1 MKEFPKNAIKKDRRS
16 ARRKNRFHPAD
27 PLFIEAH
34 MMKHLEDSIVLDRV
48 KSLCKIKL
56 ENHNFLPGLLTLMEV
71 LESPS

>member
-1 MKEFPKNAIKKDRRS
+1 
-16 ARRKNRFHPAD
+16 
-27 PLFIEAH
+27 